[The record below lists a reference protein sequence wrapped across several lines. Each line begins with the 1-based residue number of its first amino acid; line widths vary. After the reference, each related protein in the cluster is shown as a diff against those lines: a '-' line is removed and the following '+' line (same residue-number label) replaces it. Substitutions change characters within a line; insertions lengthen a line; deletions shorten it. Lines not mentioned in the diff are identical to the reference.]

1 MTRSVCRQSVRVRN
15 LMVLV
20 VSPFLTSLAA
30 FKWID
35 PVLVSLDRLIPSLLK
50 YLKLPCGLPSNLF
63 SSVQYS
69 NRQSSSSYWNQN
81 KVPLKQCL
89 NPL

>member
-50 YLKLPCGLPSNLF
+50 YLKLPCGLPSNLN
-63 SSVQYS
+63 SRINGCSTM
-69 NRQSSSSYWNQN
+69 
-81 KVPLKQCL
+81 PLNVKIGKMETQKKKGL
-89 NPL
+89 KF